1 MTGTWNL
8 ISIFD
13 NGGNHLRSWEQREE
27 FSGFHLVI
35 IISKKPHESE
45 NLCFFVYKLE
55 NKDIF
60 CVNFDGI
67 FPLCMVEQSWA
78 NDPFSS

>member
-1 MTGTWNL
+1 MKGK
-8 ISIFD
+8 IC
-13 NGGNHLRSWEQREE
+13 
-27 FSGFHLVI
+27 V
-35 IISKKPHESE
+35 
-45 NLCFFVYKLE
+45 FFVYKLE

-60 CVNFDGI
+60 CDNFDGI